1 VLEIFREHAEP
12 LVVHYRV
19 NAGYLPQ
26 THWLQDPVL
35 GGGRIIGEACH
46 FIDWMRYVV
55 GAPIAAVTASAMAN
69 GGVYSGD
76 NVAVQLRFED
86 GSLGNLLYVANGDT
100 ALPKEYVEIFG
111 QRSAA
116 VIDDYRLVRRYVKG
130 REDVQKLGSQD
141 KGHRTQMAR
150 VVDALRSGGAMP
162 IPATQLFEV
171 TEATFAALDSIGS
184 GLPVRIGA

>member
-1 VLEIFREHAEP
+1 
-12 LVVHYRV
+12 
-19 NAGYLPQ
+19 
-26 THWLQDPVL
+26 
-35 GGGRIIGEACH
+35 
-46 FIDWMRYVV
+46 
-55 GAPIAAVTASAMAN
+55 MAN

-162 IPATQLFEV
+162 IPAAQLFEV